1 MKNYKMIPK
10 VTLWVLMA
18 LGILFS
24 VLFYVGGSE
33 GSLEVAGNFLDI
45 PYFTNLFLTW
55 NYILV
60 FMVVLITLGVVIWE
74 FTKTYKVD
82 KKKALKGLYIVLGAI
97 VLVLICWFMGSP
109 EELKIIGYEGTDNAG
124 SMAQLTDACIY
135 LTYILVFATLVAMVW
150 GIIYTKKLSK

>member
-10 VTLWVLMA
+10 VALWGLMG
-18 LGILFS
+18 LGIIFS
-24 VLFYVGGSE
+24 VLFYIGGSE
-33 GSLEVAGNFLDI
+33 GSLEVAGDFLNI

-60 FMVVLITLGVVIWE
+60 FLVVLVTLGVVIWE
-74 FTKTYKVD
+74 FAKTYKVD
-82 KKKALKGLYIVLGAI
+82 KKKAMKGLYVVLGAI
-97 VLVLICWFMGSP
+97 VLVLVCWYLGSP
-109 EELKIIGYEGTDNAG
+109 EELKIIGYEGTDNVG

-135 LTYILVFATLVAMVW
+135 LTYILVLATIVAMVW

>member
-10 VTLWVLMA
+10 VTLWVLMG

-33 GSLEVAGNFLDI
+33 GSLEVAGDFLDI

-60 FMVVLITLGVVIWE
+60 VLVVLITLGVVVWE

-82 KKKALKGLYIVLGAI
+82 KKKAMNGLCVVLGAV
-97 VLVLICWFMGSP
+97 VLVLVCWFLGSP
-109 EELKIIGYEGTDNAG
+109 EELKIIGYEGTDNVG
-124 SMAQLTDACIY
+124 GMAQLTDACIY
-135 LTYILVFATLVAMVW
+135 LTYILVLATLVAMVW

>member
-10 VTLWVLMA
+10 VTLWVLMG
-18 LGILFS
+18 LGIIFS
-24 VLFYVGGSE
+24 VLFYIGGSE
-33 GSLEVAGNFLDI
+33 GSLEVAGDFLDI

-60 FMVVLITLGVVIWE
+60 FLVVLVTLGVVVWE

-82 KKKALKGLYIVLGAI
+82 KKKAMKGLYVVLGAI
-97 VLVLICWFMGSP
+97 VLVLVCWYLGSP
-109 EELKIIGYEGTDNAG
+109 EELKIIGYEGTDNVG

-135 LTYILVFATLVAMVW
+135 LTYILVLATIVAMVW

>member
-33 GSLEVAGNFLDI
+33 GSLEVAGDFLDI

-55 NYILV
+55 NYVLV
-60 FMVVLITLGVVIWE
+60 TLVVLITFGVVIWE

-82 KKKALKGLYIVLGAI
+82 KKKAMNGLFVVLGAI
-97 VLVLICWFMGSP
+97 VLVLVCWFMGSP
-109 EELKIIGYEGTDNAG
+109 EELKIIGYEGTDNVG

-135 LTYILVFATLVAMVW
+135 LTYILVLATLVAMVW

>member
-10 VTLWVLMA
+10 VALWVLMG
-18 LGILFS
+18 LGIIFS
-24 VLFYVGGSE
+24 VLFYIGGSE
-33 GSLEVAGNFLDI
+33 GSLEVAGDFLDI

-60 FMVVLITLGVVIWE
+60 FLVVLVTLGVVIWE
-74 FTKTYKVD
+74 FAKTYKVD
-82 KKKALKGLYIVLGAI
+82 KKKAMKGLYVVLGAV
-97 VLVLICWFMGSP
+97 VLVLVCWYLGSP
-109 EELKIIGYEGTDNAG
+109 EELKIIGYEGTDNVG

-135 LTYILVFATLVAMVW
+135 LTYILVLATIVAMVW

>member
-10 VTLWVLMA
+10 VALWVLMG
-18 LGILFS
+18 LGIIFS
-24 VLFYVGGSE
+24 VLFYIGGSE
-33 GSLEVAGNFLDI
+33 GSLEVAGDFLDI

-60 FMVVLITLGVVIWE
+60 FLVVLVTLGVVIWE
-74 FTKTYKVD
+74 FAKTYKVD
-82 KKKALKGLYIVLGAI
+82 KKKAMKGLYVVLGAI
-97 VLVLICWFMGSP
+97 VLVLVCWYLGSP
-109 EELKIIGYEGTDNAG
+109 EELKIIGYEGTDNVG

-135 LTYILVFATLVAMVW
+135 LTYILVLATIVAMVW

>member
-10 VTLWVLMA
+10 VTLWVLMG

-33 GSLEVAGNFLDI
+33 GSLEVAGDFLDI

-60 FMVVLITLGVVIWE
+60 VLVVLITLGVVVWE

-82 KKKALKGLYIVLGAI
+82 KKKAMNGLYVVLGAI
-97 VLVLICWFMGSP
+97 VLVLVCWFLGSP
-109 EELKIIGYEGTDNAG
+109 EELKIIGYEGTDNVG
-124 SMAQLTDACIY
+124 GMAQLTDACIY
-135 LTYILVFATLVAMVW
+135 LTYILVLATLVAMVW

>member
-10 VTLWVLMA
+10 VTLWVLMG

-33 GSLEVAGNFLDI
+33 GSLEVAGDFLDI

-60 FMVVLITLGVVIWE
+60 VLVVLITLGVVVWE

-82 KKKALKGLYIVLGAI
+82 KKKAMNGLYVVLGAV
-97 VLVLICWFMGSP
+97 VLVLVCWFLGSP
-109 EELKIIGYEGTDNAG
+109 EELKIIGYEGTDNVG
-124 SMAQLTDACIY
+124 GMAQLTDACIY
-135 LTYILVFATLVAMVW
+135 LTYILVLATLVAMVW

>member
-10 VTLWVLMA
+10 VTLWVLMG

-45 PYFTNLFLTW
+45 PYFTNLFLAW
-55 NYILV
+55 NYVLV
-60 FMVVLITLGVVIWE
+60 FLVVLITLGVVIWE

-82 KKKALKGLYIVLGAI
+82 KKKALKGLYVVLGAI
-97 VLVLICWFMGSP
+97 VLVLICWFLGIP